1 MKDVDKDLVMAQI
14 VALMT
19 SYSFDTDRY
28 SPSELVEQWLQ
39 SYPIHWIRLATIEA
53 LYLGRYKAIS
63 VEQIMFA
70 WDRKGQPNTHFG
82 GDFERLI
89 CRKLPRHLTALDSI
103 SEEEKPADDRT
114 FVTPKEEKDDS
125 DSVSLKP
132 NPDNNSPV
140 SIPLISTKVT
150 PPAPKSENKSI
161 ELPKHSQEESSPKEV
176 DSSHNN
182 KSQGKGIATFKPIPD
197 ASDFFKKLKALADN
211 QRKKNKQ

>member
-63 VEQIMFA
+63 VDQIMFA

-89 CRKLPRHLTALDSI
+89 CRKLPRHLTALDSV
-103 SEEEKPADDRT
+103 SEEEKQADERIT
-114 FVTPKEEKDDS
+114 TPKEEKDNS
-125 DSVSLKP
+125 ISPKP
-132 NPDNNSPV
+132 SRDNNCPTSV
-140 SIPLISTKVT
+140 PLISTKVT
-150 PPAPKSENKSI
+150 PPTPKSNNKLI
-161 ELPKHSQEESSPKEV
+161 ELPKSSQESSSPKEV
-176 DSSHNN
+176 DSSDNN
-182 KSQGKGIATFKPIPD
+182 KFQGKGIDIFKPIPD
-197 ASDFFKKLKALADN
+197 ASDFFKKLKALAHN